1 MPLRI
6 FSDSGGRELT
16 HLDEERPR
24 KDSPD
29 DDDDLD
35 DPDRGAGGGRLLVPG
50 SRTVFAGGPQI
61 EFEAV
66 PVVGSAQ
73 SIEDVPVPCGSSS
86 VSVSLT

>member
-1 MPLRI
+1 MLPLRI

-50 SRTVFAGGPQI
+50 SRTVFGGGPQI
-61 EFEAV
+61 ECSAQSIEAV
-66 PVVGSAQ
+66 PVVVVGSENPIVA
-73 SIEDVPVPCGSSS
+73 SPKIA
-86 VSVSLT
+86 